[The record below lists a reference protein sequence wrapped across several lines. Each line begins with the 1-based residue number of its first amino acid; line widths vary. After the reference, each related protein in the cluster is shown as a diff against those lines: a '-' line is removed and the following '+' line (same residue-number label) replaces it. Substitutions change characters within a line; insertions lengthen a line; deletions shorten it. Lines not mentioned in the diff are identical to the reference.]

1 MKNIN
6 KLVSLSLGVLMTTS
20 ILTGCSTNGLAVYN
34 AFSKSQ
40 KIKSCQ
46 TQFDLNL
53 NISAANMSPAEQQNM
68 QKVLPLINNS
78 KISILTT
85 TNANEEKTL
94 NQMQSSI
101 NAQFGLVPINA
112 EMWVNTDNTKD
123 KPVIKEIFKMPAILT
138 SYMPQEYS
146 GKQYMIFNYDD
157 VSNVPNAPKI
167 DYKKIIDSSKDF
179 QAKFD
184 DFIASYVK
192 QFNPSLNAITKLGN
206 ECIYQPNVVQTADTY
221 QLKLDDKSFKGLLRY
236 SLNNFSNNKDA
247 INFIKYY
254 VSFIN
259 SSIESPQ
266 GQASISENE
275 LNSSLA
281 ALPETVKELNK
292 NLDALDKVKIIGD
305 KGITIK
311 YAINRD
317 GYIINEKGNAE
328 FVIDSASLSNLEKDV
343 TLTDNS
349 SPNTGV
355 YTVNLTFNNDIR
367 NINGYNPVTFPEVT
381 KSNSFNY
388 SDLLKSTLDEQK
400 SIK

>member
-1 MKNIN
+1 MKNIK
-6 KLVSLSLGVLMTTS
+6 KLVSLSLGVLMSTS

-46 TQFDLNL
+46 TQIDLNL

-85 TNANEEKTL
+85 TNTNEEKTL

-101 NAQFGLVPINA
+101 NAQFGLIPINA
-112 EMWVNTDNTKD
+112 EMWVNEDSTKD
-123 KPVIKEIFKMPAILT
+123 KPVINEIFKMPAILT
-138 SYMPQEYS
+138 AYMPKEFS
-146 GKQYMIFNYDD
+146 GKQYMVFNYDD
-157 VSNVPNAPKI
+157 LSNVPNAPKI
-167 DYKKIIDSSKDF
+167 DYKKIMNSSKDF
-179 QAKFD
+179 QAKFN
-184 DFIASYVK
+184 DFIASYAK
-192 QFNPSLNAITKLGN
+192 QFNPSFNVITKVGT
-206 ECIYQPNVVQTADTY
+206 ECISQPNVIQPADIY
-221 QLKLDDKSFKGLLRY
+221 QLKLDDKTFKGLLRY

-266 GQASISENE
+266 GQASISEKE
-275 LNSSLA
+275 LNDALA
-281 ALPETVKELNK
+281 GLPETIKELNK
-292 NLDALDKVKIIGD
+292 SLDALDNVKIVGD
-305 KGITIK
+305 KGITIN
-311 YAINRD
+311 YAINHD

-328 FVIDSASLSNLEKDV
+328 FVIDSASLSKLEKDV
-343 TLTDNS
+343 IPADNQS
-349 SPNTGV
+349 SNTGV
-355 YTVNLTFNNDIR
+355 YTVDLTFSNDIR

-388 SDLLKSTLDEQK
+388 NDLLKSTLDEQK
-400 SIK
+400 LIK